1 MLIAVS
7 MNTGTKDE
15 IKYRVSSI
23 GVSKYEPANSAIGGR
38 MIQLSVR
45 TASSRCV
52 RQMRTPPIIAKSRNN
67 GNGQLPRAL
76 SKVANGSHPP
86 GGGIHLKSP
95 PPRPPPP
102 FSTPPIK

>member
-1 MLIAVS
+1 MPIAVS

-15 IKYRVSSI
+15 IKYRVTSI

-38 MIQLSVR
+38 RIQLNAR

-52 RQMRTPPIIAKSRNN
+52 RQIRTPPIIAKSRNN

-76 SKVANGSHPP
+76 SKVAHGSHWP
-86 GGGIHLKSP
+86 GGGIQLKSP
-95 PPRPPPP
+95 RSTPTAP
-102 FSTPPIK
+102 FS